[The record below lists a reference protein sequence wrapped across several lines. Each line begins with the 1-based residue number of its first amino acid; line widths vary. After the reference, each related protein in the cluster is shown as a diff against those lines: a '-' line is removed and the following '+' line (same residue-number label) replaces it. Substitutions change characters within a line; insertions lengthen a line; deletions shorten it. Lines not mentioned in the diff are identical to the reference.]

1 MISIGRELLRGQVA
15 DLNART
21 IAEFVSRRGG
31 LVHRMTVVDDNRRAI
46 AGAVREALTRNPG
59 LVITS
64 GGLGPAGDDL
74 TLAGVADILGQP
86 LAMSHP
92 ARKMVEEAYTRLH
105 KARKVGSSAL
115 NQAREKMCLIP
126 VGSQPVPNE
135 IGIAPGVICKLP
147 GGAAVVS
154 LPGSPDEMIHVL
166 ENAVGML
173 QELTAE
179 VHTAR
184 RELEAPTTDESSLIQ
199 LIARLSSEFPGLWI
213 SSRTLRTGKR
223 GVSVVVTLEA
233 TASTEREADAVVS
246 GAQRRLLTLAGE
258 GL

>member
-1 MISIGRELLRGQVA
+1 VISVGRELLRGQVA
-15 DLNART
+15 DLNAKT

-31 LVHRMTVVDDNRRAI
+31 LVHRMTVVDDNARAI
-46 AGAVREALTRNPG
+46 AGAVREALARNPH

-74 TLAGVADILGQP
+74 TLSGVAEVLGQP
-86 LAMSHP
+86 LSISQP
-92 ARKMVEEAYTRLH
+92 ARKMVEEAYLRLYQA
-105 KARKVGSSAL
+105 KQVKSAAL
-115 NQAREKMCLIP
+115 TQAREKMCLIP
-126 VGSQPVPNE
+126 IGSQPVPNG

-154 LPGSPDEMIHVL
+154 LPGIPDEMIHVL
-166 ENAVGML
+166 ENAVAML

-179 VHTAR
+179 VHTAK
-184 RELEAPTTDESSLIQ
+184 RELEAPTPDESSLIE
-199 LIARLSSEFPGLWI
+199 LIRMLSSEFPGLWI
-213 SSRTLRTGKR
+213 SSRTLKAGKR
-223 GVSVVVTLEA
+223 GVSVVITLEA
-233 TASTEREADAVVS
+233 TASTEDEANAVVS